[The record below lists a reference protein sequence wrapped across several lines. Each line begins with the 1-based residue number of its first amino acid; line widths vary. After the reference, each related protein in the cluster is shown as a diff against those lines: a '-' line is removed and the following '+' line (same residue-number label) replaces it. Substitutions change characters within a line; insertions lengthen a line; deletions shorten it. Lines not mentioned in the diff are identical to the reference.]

1 MAEDAAAPPSV
12 PAPVAEAGGG
22 STQRR
27 PSVVEKPAWEGAGGP
42 GEEGG
47 AASSAAGKTLE
58 DSINLDML
66 MSLKRAF
73 KLADKVR
80 GPLEDGGGAP
90 RARTREG

>member
-80 GPLEDGGGAP
+80 GPLGARRGRG
-90 RARTREG
+90 RARAD